1 EEEEEEAA
9 EEKQEEEEWKREGPR
24 GRLAK
29 TRPPWPWLPL
39 LVADGCSFW
48 SHVGSMQLGVDLLA
62 GGRDVSGN
70 LGVVLMAGQFQ
81 GGIPRAGTAG
91 EPRAHGFGW
100 PKRGSSSEWQ
110 RQVRGPRTPRAGSLA
125 PATA

>member
-100 PKRGSSSEWQ
+100 PKRG
-110 RQVRGPRTPRAGSLA
+110 RMAAAGARAADASRRLA
-125 PATA
+125 GTGDG

>member
-91 EPRAHGFGW
+91 EPRAH
-100 PKRGSSSEWQ
+100 EWQ